1 MCVSPKKNSRKIFMF
16 CTKTTHETNHC
27 KTVRL
32 GSNVRLL
39 RTTAPSFVEYTT
51 YTHANKYTHIHECC
65 NGSICRRTKERH
77 TFPAFQTCV
86 WGDGCVFSH
95 QRPAFQSDLGPP
107 SLLSCCWLPMLD
119 CIIRLS

>member
-32 GSNVRLL
+32 ESNVRFL

-51 YTHANKYTHIHECC
+51 YTRTHTPQNSVFWWLVHPLCASGKPQHMHE
-65 NGSICRRTKERH
+65 TADRH
-77 TFPAFQTCV
+77 
-86 WGDGCVFSH
+86 
-95 QRPAFQSDLGPP
+95 
-107 SLLSCCWLPMLD
+107 
-119 CIIRLS
+119 I